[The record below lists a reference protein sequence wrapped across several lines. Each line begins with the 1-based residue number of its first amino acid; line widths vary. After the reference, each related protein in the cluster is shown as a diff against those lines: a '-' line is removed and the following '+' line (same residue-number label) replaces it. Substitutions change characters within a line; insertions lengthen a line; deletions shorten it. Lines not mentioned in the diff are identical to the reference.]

1 MNGQTPKFNEHVR
14 VIRWRMRYEKLQ
26 FVDELRII
34 PHWVIGLAVALFVVG
49 QVVAQIVHV
58 YTLHKPEPLL
68 ALMGVAAGAALFLDV
83 FLLLFGYINR
93 DAKRRG
99 MNATLWTLLAILVP
113 YLIGVIIY
121 FLLREP
127 LPYNCPQ
134 CSTTVS
140 ARFNFC
146 PNCKYNLRPACPQC
160 KHDVRTGDKYCPHC
174 AHELKGLTAA

>member
-1 MNGQTPKFNEHVR
+1 MSEQKPWFNENVR
-14 VIRWRMRYEKLQ
+14 LVRWRMTHEKLH

-34 PHWVIGLAVALFVVG
+34 PGWLIGVAVALFVIG

-58 YTLHKPEPLL
+58 YTLHKHEPLI
-68 ALMGVAAGAALFLDV
+68 AVIGVAAGAALVLDV
-83 FLLLFGYINR
+83 FLLLYGYINR

-99 MNATLWTLLAILVP
+99 MNATLWTLLVILVP

-121 FLLREP
+121 FLMREP

-134 CSTTVS
+134 CGAALS

-146 PNCKYNLRPACPQC
+146 PSCKYNLRPACPHC
-160 KHDVRTGDKYCPHC
+160 RHEVRAGDKYCPHC
-174 AHELKGLTAA
+174 AQELKGSTAA